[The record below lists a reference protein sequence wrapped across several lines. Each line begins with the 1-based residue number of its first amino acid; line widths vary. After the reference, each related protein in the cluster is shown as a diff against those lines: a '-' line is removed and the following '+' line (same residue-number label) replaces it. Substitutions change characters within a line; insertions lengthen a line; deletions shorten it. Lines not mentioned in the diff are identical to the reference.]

1 MLTVTKSEAPPLR
14 EAFDA
19 GGGGAIE
26 MVKTDSEIRQ
36 AVLDELRWGARV
48 DGAQVEVEV
57 EAGVVRIHGEVATF
71 MYRIAALEAAQRVAG
86 VLDVVDDLHV
96 AVQGEDRPTDAELA
110 RAVQHALTWDTM
122 VPEHRIQTGILDGC
136 VTLRGEVETLS
147 EREDA
152 ERAVRNLRGIRGV
165 INDIH
170 IRVRSTD
177 ANAIRS
183 SIERALERRAMHEG
197 EQIAVRVEDGEVTLS
212 GDVPSYSE
220 QQAILQAA
228 AHAPGVRS
236 VKNELHID
244 LFA

>member
-1 MLTVTKSEAPPLR
+1 MAT
-14 EAFDA
+14 
-19 GGGGAIE
+19 
-26 MVKTDSEIRQ
+26 TDSDIQQ
-36 AVLDELRWGARV
+36 AVLDELRWGARL
-48 DGAQVEVEV
+48 DGTEVEVEV
-57 EAGVVRIHGEVATF
+57 EAGVVSLRGEVATF
-71 MYRIAALEAAQRVAG
+71 MCRIAALEAAQRVAG

-96 AVQGEDRPTDAELA
+96 GVQAADRPTDAELA
-110 RAVQHALTWDTM
+110 HAVQHALTWDTM
-122 VPEHRIQTGILDGC
+122 VPEHRIQTDILDGY

-152 ERAVRNLRGIRGV
+152 ERAVRKLRGIGGV
-165 INDIH
+165 TNDIH
-170 IRVRSTD
+170 VRARPTD
-177 ANAIRS
+177 AIAIRS

-197 EQIAVRVEDGEVTLS
+197 EKIAVRVEDGEVMLS